1 MVFQRQRAWG
11 SKVLLRVME
20 GGKQGLGQGGKGPS
34 WAWRS
39 RVAGR
44 NGLGIEGI
52 AQGRTEQGQLQLL
65 TAHPTHDG
73 RRGLCSIMC
82 LPFPAQEFNLKHD
95 EGQDLSKTA
104 IGGMLDGTK
113 STYDLASTLQTQTRT
128 LFATGTQRV
137 DQTAK
142 QVR

>member
-1 MVFQRQRAWG
+1 MAC
-11 SKVLLRVME
+11 L
-20 GGKQGLGQGGKGPS
+20 
-34 WAWRS
+34 
-39 RVAGR
+39 
-44 NGLGIEGI
+44 
-52 AQGRTEQGQLQLL
+52 
-65 TAHPTHDG
+65 AHAA
-73 RRGLCSIMC
+73 LC
-82 LPFPAQEFNLKHD
+82 LPSLTQEFNLKHD

-142 QVR
+142 QVGCLQLGVGWGAEVSAR